1 MSHVYCF
8 SGSMRG
14 RILSPA
20 KILQRPGLYVPR
32 REIPPWRRK
41 MKQTSTLA
49 PAEAPTKTPSSTLL
63 PVLQPA
69 MAQPRGRA
77 TKAGPLSRPMLLL
90 TVILF
95 ETLLAATLW
104 GQEFRGTIIG
114 SVSDPTGAVIP
125 NASITAKGPQQT
137 YTTKTNGS
145 GNFIIPFVQPGS
157 YEVTAEAQGFKKE
170 LTLGVNIDV
179 SQKVNLNF
187 KLQVGATSEEVTVSA
202 EAVGVNTADAS
213 GGTVMDPEKVQN
225 LPLNGRQVYMLL
237 ALTPGTRFTTTSFGP
252 SGNSFTRGWHQ
263 TPSYEINPVP
273 TLFRLPP
280 LIQGR
285 A

>member
-1 MSHVYCF
+1 MSTVSPGAGAGDTVAAKNCAAPL
-8 SGSMRG
+8 SGHATRN
-14 RILSPA
+14 P
-20 KILQRPGLYVPR
+20 PGGGN
-32 REIPPWRRK
+32 
-41 MKQTSTLA
+41 MKQTPTLA
-49 PAEAPTKTPSSTLL
+49 PAAEALTQTPSPTSLTDFH
-63 PVLQPA
+63 PVIA
-69 MAQPRGRA
+69 MPCRRSRRA
-77 TKAGPLSRPMLLL
+77 TTAGLSSRPKLLL
-90 TVILF
+90 TAIFLHAVVAVTF
-95 ETLLAATLW
+95 W

-114 SVSDPTGAVIP
+114 SVSDPTGAVIA
-125 NASITAKGPQQT
+125 NAVVTAKGPQQT